1 MVLCYALLVL
11 GISVWVYRYLKW
23 RWHVKMQ
30 LQFEHQETER
40 LKKLDEFKTKLY
52 TNISHEFRTPL
63 TLITGP
69 IEKQLSK
76 PELTEKDKK
85 ELQMVQNNSKRLLN
99 LVNQM
104 LDLSKLETG
113 HFKLA
118 VKQDDLGVLLIQLA
132 ETFQYKA
139 KQNHIDFK
147 YKIQELKQVWFDRDI
162 MEKIVSNLLSNAVK
176 YTPSSGNI
184 LFEATQNNGQLIMSF
199 INNGNTIPNEQ
210 LEKLFQRYYQNQKST
225 DGVGIGL
232 SLVKELAIL
241 SHGNI
246 VAHTVDGDDIQF
258 TVTLPIERSFYN
270 SSEIKE
276 EDVATVSDN
285 GVNSIGELIFE
296 TSKSN
301 NQPLLLIAED
311 EKDINNFVASI
322 FKKDFKIKQ
331 VFDGEVGV
339 NFALEQIPD
348 IVITD
353 VMMPKCNGIELC
365 DRLKQNAKTSH
376 IPIIMLTAKTG
387 ETNEIEGFKSGA
399 DAYITKPF
407 NTEKLELIVKK
418 QLELREKLKQ
428 HYGKTLSVAPYLET
442 NSVENQFLEKLKTVL
457 DKNITN
463 PEFNSSSFCEEMQM
477 SRTQMHRKLNAL
489 FGVSTSEFIRT
500 QRLKLAKE
508 LLKKSGATIAE
519 IAYQVGFNTPSYFN
533 KCFKGKFGCT
543 PNEYAVKHS

>member
-428 HYGKTLSVAPYLET
+428 HYFYS
-442 NSVENQFLEKLKTVL
+442 
-457 DKNITN
+457 
-463 PEFNSSSFCEEMQM
+463 
-477 SRTQMHRKLNAL
+477 
-489 FGVSTSEFIRT
+489 
-500 QRLKLAKE
+500 
-508 LLKKSGATIAE
+508 
-519 IAYQVGFNTPSYFN
+519 
-533 KCFKGKFGCT
+533 
-543 PNEYAVKHS
+543 